1 MPTENPSAPDE
12 ILLVRQVSRDTDRS
26 YVVRCPHCSQ
36 VIGIEGD
43 EIDEV
48 RGEQY
53 QHKRCSGWLE
63 VSNTAVSVRELP
75 PVKQD
80 PQQ

>member
-1 MPTENPSAPDE
+1 MPIENQSTSDE

-26 YVVRCPHCSQ
+26 YIVRCPHCSQ

-43 EIDEV
+43 DLDEI

-53 QHKRCSGWLE
+53 QHKRCGGWLE
-63 VSNTAVSVRELP
+63 VSETAAFVRELP
-75 PVKQD
+75 EAAP
-80 PQQ
+80 